1 MSALLPHST
10 SFASTGR
17 QAIFQLSRRTFTAY
31 HAVPRHGKSGN
42 YVKTH
47 IEDTVE
53 NNRWAVF
60 SKTTC
65 PFCSQAKQLLKD
77 LNQEVSVVEIDRVPG
92 GQTDTQ
98 LYQQE
103 LNAMTGARTVPRI
116 FFEGTS
122 IGGMSQLM
130 QLYQSGKLSD
140 MIKSAGDD
148 ESTSK
153 KGL

>member
-1 MSALLPHST
+1 EACCIATDVLFQFHFSMSALLPHST

-17 QAIFQLSRRTFTAY
+17 RAIFQLSRRTFTAY

-77 LNQEVSVVEIDRVPG
+77 LNQKVAVVEIDRVPG
-92 GQTDTQ
+92 GQTVSSSAAVFASMT
-98 LYQQE
+98 LCSGYT
-103 LNAMTGARTVPRI
+103 AVPTGA
-116 FFEGTS
+116 
-122 IGGMSQLM
+122 QC
-130 QLYQSGKLSD
+130 
-140 MIKSAGDD
+140 DD
-148 ESTSK
+148 WSK
-153 KGL
+153 DG

>member
-1 MSALLPHST
+1 MSALLT
-10 SFASTGR
+10 SAVR
-17 QAIFQLSRRTFTAY
+17 PALLRTSCRAFTAY

-47 IEDTVE
+47 IENTIE

-65 PFCSQAKQLLKD
+65 PFCRQAKELLRD
-77 LNQEVSVVEIDRVPG
+77 LNQEVAVVEIDRVPG

-103 LNAMTGARTVPRI
+103 LNAITGARTGFI
-116 FFEGTS
+116 AAA
-122 IGGMSQLM
+122 QC
-130 QLYQSGKLSD
+130 SD
-140 MIKSAGDD
+140 VIIAK
-148 ESTSK
+148 
-153 KGL
+153 